1 MLIKH
6 TAHLLGTIGKV
17 VIGELLDGLQ
27 PAKLQNIPPPKKKDN
42 KYFDNNRF
50 HWFVLDS
57 FISLI
62 YILLGNLTPPVSVKG
77 KAVQRKK
84 GASIEREDGMWS
96 A

>member
-1 MLIKH
+1 MH
-6 TAHLLGTIGKV
+6 TARSLKTIAKV
-17 VIGELLDGLQ
+17 IIGELLDALQ
-27 PAKLQNIPPPKKKDN
+27 PAKLQTIKKGQEKHRQKKKS
-42 KYFDNNRF
+42 
-50 HWFVLDS
+50 HWFVFDS

-77 KAVQRKK
+77 KAVRRKK